1 MSYLKSVRIWLLL
14 LIGSVLASVI
24 FFLSTNS
31 HVRLMPKRFE
41 LSGTDADLRIK
52 DVFLTEDKR
61 GTKAWELKAEWAR
74 MYRKKNKTIFEDIRV
89 KVFVQGRKPIH
100 ITGQGGELD
109 NEKKDIRIRGNV
121 EVVSEDGYTL
131 RTEELVWR
139 NEEREIFTEKPV
151 WIASKTL
158 TLSGKG
164 LRVKVDNQKFWLQGK
179 VKANLRPVALKD
191 WRIAEN
197 RK

>member
-61 GTKAWELKAEWAR
+61 GTKAWELR
-74 MYRKKNKTIFEDIRV
+74 
-89 KVFVQGRKPIH
+89 
-100 ITGQGGELD
+100 
-109 NEKKDIRIRGNV
+109 
-121 EVVSEDGYTL
+121 
-131 RTEELVWR
+131 
-139 NEEREIFTEKPV
+139 
-151 WIASKTL
+151 
-158 TLSGKG
+158 
-164 LRVKVDNQKFWLQGK
+164 
-179 VKANLRPVALKD
+179 
-191 WRIAEN
+191 AEN
-197 RK
+197 RYTLQDKGESWITRRKTFGFGET